1 MLTRQLG
8 RRLAR
13 SNGSEYLIPF
23 RRCMATSPK
32 AKPTESLPSN
42 PKEPKPKATYS
53 KTSAKD
59 PQSEIPDLDGLSFL
73 SRPLGVRERPSSKP
87 KTRRETVKEMLT
99 DEQAI
104 GKERRFLVKEAV
116 TRGYFHDLNATR
128 HHGGKT
134 WIAPKVLIREDK
146 ALYLPD
152 IAGKALSDGEQKHTT
167 SLCMGKISILSM
179 LNSRISEFHS
189 SGFTELT
196 HARFSPNPLYQHIH
210 INLQENLLKS
220 MLVNLFLSSLRSS
233 VPLELHPTY
242 LVSSQ
247 NMEYERDALGMT
259 NNRVGYVYLIDE
271 NLRIRWAGCA
281 DATLEEA
288 QALEVCTGVLLKRLE
303 KKVENEKR
311 QVEGNEDAE
320 VKVEETSTA

>member
-1 MLTRQLG
+1 
-8 RRLAR
+8 
-13 SNGSEYLIPF
+13 
-23 RRCMATSPK
+23 MASSAEAKTHSSTDVNETKRK
-32 AKPTESLPSN
+32 A
-42 PKEPKPKATYS
+42 AYS
-53 KTSAKD
+53 KTSATD
-59 PQSEIPDLDGLSFL
+59 PQKEVPELDGLSSL
-73 SRPLGVRERPSSKP
+73 SRPLGVRERPSSKS
-87 KTRRETVKEMLT
+87 KTKRETIKEMLT
-99 DEQAI
+99 DDQAI
-104 GKERRFLVKEAV
+104 GKERKFLFLFNFDSNKIFDRVKEAV

-128 HHGGKT
+128 QHGGKT

-152 IAGKALSDGEQKHTT
+152 ITGKALSDGQQKHTT
-167 SLCMGKISILSM
+167 SMCMGKISILSM

-189 SGFTELT
+189 SGFTDLT
-196 HARFSPNPLYQHIH
+196 HARYSPNPLYQHIH

-220 MLVNLFLSSLRSS
+220 MLVKLFLSSLRSS
-233 VPLELHPTY
+233 TPLELHPTY

-271 NLRIRWAGCA
+271 NLKIRWAGCA

-311 QVEGNEDAE
+311 QREGNAELKEGVEIDA
-320 VKVEETSTA
+320 VEEKTTVQ